1 MRQITTRIC
10 ASHQCPMIIIDD
22 LGYDI
27 VACLVDWMESLIGRA
42 VIIDVL
48 PGGPEGVQ
56 LIFDNGVA
64 LPLLSGDERRVVK
77 VADANVLLENVAGA
91 RLEQVDY
98 QLNETQTALV
108 LTFRKPNGDVLI
120 VETHPASAIQ
130 MGAPR
135 VTPGDRLGG
144 IV

>member
-1 MRQITTRIC
+1 MRRLTSRQC
-10 ASHQCPMIIIDD
+10 LEHLCPMIIIDD

-27 VACLVDWMESLIGRA
+27 VACMVDWMESLIGRA
-42 VIIDVL
+42 VIADVL
-48 PGGPEGVQ
+48 PGGPEGVR
-56 LIFDNGVA
+56 LVFANGVT
-64 LPLLSGDERRVVK
+64 LPLLSSDAGRVVH
-77 VADANVLLENVAGA
+77 ADANVLLENVAGA
-91 RLEQVDY
+91 RFEQVAY
-98 QLNETQTALV
+98 QVNETRPALV
-108 LTFRKPNGDVLI
+108 LTFRKVNGDVLI